1 MAATVDL
8 PLPIPPVSPMVYMRA
23 VKVTD
28 RQPSYKR
35 NHAIAR
41 SSRPARIASMIGE
54 YDKID
59 AVGTQRITITLP
71 SQTLDRIRKEA
82 REKRRP
88 VSQIIADALHQEEE
102 GRRRER
108 MIEGYKA
115 TREENLR
122 FAEEALPLAL
132 ETWPSD

>member
-1 MAATVDL
+1 
-8 PLPIPPVSPMVYMRA
+8 
-23 VKVTD
+23 
-28 RQPSYKR
+28 
-35 NHAIAR
+35 
-41 SSRPARIASMIGE
+41 MIGE